1 VNPLQGGPLGPRAG
15 VARMTRRPCHQ
26 YSLESRFADYI
37 RIKKVRVLVLG
48 AGVVGVASAWF
59 LREAGHDVVVVDRQA
74 GPALETSFANGGQV
88 SASHAEPWANPAA
101 PGKILRWMGR
111 ADAPLLVRP
120 RADLQQW
127 LWGAAFLRECR
138 SFRTAANIRTI
149 LALALHSRDVVKRLR
164 RDLTLE
170 YDCVERGILHFYTD
184 RREFEAS
191 LAPAALMR
199 GLGCNR
205 RSITPQEAVAL
216 EPALASVGHRIVG
229 ADYCAEDES
238 GDAHRFTQQLAQ
250 RCVERGVQF
259 LFGSTATSILHAEG
273 RARGAVLR
281 NAQGELCEQLADAT
295 VVCLGVESVALLRG
309 VGLRLMIYPGKGYSA
324 TFEVIDA
331 SRAPQVSLTDDE
343 FKLVFSRFGNR
354 LRVAG
359 TAEIAGWGTELD
371 PLRCAALTRR
381 TAQLFPGA
389 CDYEKPD
396 YWAGRRPV
404 TPSNVPY
411 LGRTR
416 IAGLFLNTGH
426 GTLGW
431 TLGPG
436 NGELIAQAIS
446 GAAPRIPLPTD
457 RW

>member
-1 VNPLQGGPLGPRAG
+1 
-15 VARMTRRPCHQ
+15 M
-26 YSLESRFADYI
+26 
-37 RIKKVRVLVLG
+37 RVLVLG

-59 LREAGHDVVVVDRQA
+59 LREAGHDVVVVDRQP
-74 GPALETSFANGGQV
+74 GPALETSFANGGQI

-101 PGKILRWMGR
+101 PGRILRWIGQP
-111 ADAPLLVRP
+111 DAPLLFRP

-127 LWGAAFLRECR
+127 LWCAAFLRECR
-138 SFRTAANIRTI
+138 SSRTAANIRTI

-164 RDLTLE
+164 RELALE

-191 LAPAALMR
+191 RAPAALMR
-199 GLGCNR
+199 TLGCHR
-205 RSITPQEAVAL
+205 RTISAAEAVVL
-216 EPALASVGHRIVG
+216 EPALAPVEHRIVG

-259 LFGSTATSILHAEG
+259 RFGSTATSILLADG

-281 NAQGELCEQLADAT
+281 DAQGDLSEQRADAT
-295 VVCLGVESVALLRG
+295 LVCLGVESVALLRS
-309 VGLRLMIYPGKGYSA
+309 VGQRLMIYPGKGYSA
-324 TFEVIDA
+324 TFDISDP
-331 SRAPQVSLTDDE
+331 SKAPPLSLTDDE
-343 FKLVFSRFGNR
+343 FKLVLSRFGSR

-371 PLRCAALTRR
+371 PLRCEALTRR

-389 CDYEKPD
+389 CDYDRPN

-411 LGRTR
+411 LGHAR

-446 GAAPRIPLPTD
+446 GTATHVPLPAD
-457 RW
+457 RR

>member
-1 VNPLQGGPLGPRAG
+1 
-15 VARMTRRPCHQ
+15 M
-26 YSLESRFADYI
+26 
-37 RIKKVRVLVLG
+37 RVLVLG

-59 LREAGHDVVVVDRQA
+59 LREAGHDVVVVDRQP
-74 GPALETSFANGGQV
+74 GPALETSFANGGQI

-101 PGKILRWMGR
+101 PGKIVHWMGR
-111 ADAPLLVRP
+111 PDAPLLVRP
-120 RADLQQW
+120 RADLHQW
-127 LWGAAFLRECR
+127 LWGAAFLRECWP
-138 SFRTAANIRTI
+138 SRTAANIRTI

-164 RDLTLE
+164 RELALE

-199 GLGCNR
+199 ELGCSR
-205 RSITPQEAVAL
+205 RSISAQEAVAL
-216 EPALASVGHRIVG
+216 EPALAPVEHRIVG

-238 GDAHRFTQQLAQ
+238 GDAHRFTEQLAL

-259 LFGSTATSILHAEG
+259 LFGSTATSILLADG
-273 RARGAVLR
+273 RARGALLR
-281 NAQGELCEQLADAT
+281 DAQGGLRELPADAT
-295 VVCLGVESVALLRG
+295 LVCLGVESVALLRG
-309 VGLRLMIYPGKGYSA
+309 VIRRLMIYPGKGYSA
-324 TFEVIDA
+324 TFDVLDP
-331 SRAPQVSLTDDE
+331 SKAPRVSLTDDE

-359 TAEIAGWGTELD
+359 TAEIAGWGTELN
-371 PLRCAALTRR
+371 PLRCEALTRR

-389 CDYEKPD
+389 CNYEKPD

-416 IAGLFLNTGH
+416 IEGLFLNAGH

-446 GAAPRIPLPTD
+446 GGATDLPLSADPH
-457 RW
+457 

>member
-1 VNPLQGGPLGPRAG
+1 
-15 VARMTRRPCHQ
+15 M
-26 YSLESRFADYI
+26 
-37 RIKKVRVLVLG
+37 RVLVLG

-59 LREAGHDVVVVDRQA
+59 LREAGHDVVVVDRQP
-74 GPALETSFANGGQV
+74 GPALETSFANGGQI

-101 PGKILRWMGR
+101 PGRILRWIGQP
-111 ADAPLLVRP
+111 DAPLLVRP
-120 RADLQQW
+120 RAELQQW
-127 LWGAAFLRECR
+127 LWGAAFLRECLP
-138 SFRTAANIRTI
+138 SRTAANIRTI

-164 RDLTLE
+164 RQLALE

-199 GLGCNR
+199 ELGCSR
-205 RSITPQEAVAL
+205 RSISPAEAVAL
-216 EPALASVGHRIVG
+216 EPALATVEHRIVG

-238 GDAHRFTQQLAQ
+238 GDAHRFTQQLTQ
-250 RCVERGVQF
+250 HCVERGVQF
-259 LFGSTATSILHAEG
+259 RFGSTATSILLSDGHAC
-273 RARGAVLR
+273 GAVLR
-281 NAQGELCEQLADAT
+281 DARGNLCEQPADAT
-295 VVCLGVESVALLRG
+295 LVCLGVESVALLRG
-309 VGLRLMIYPGKGYSA
+309 VGQRLMIYPGKGYSA
-324 TFEVIDA
+324 TFDVVDP
-331 SRAPQVSLTDDE
+331 SRAPQLSLTDDE
-343 FKLVFSRFGNR
+343 FKLVFSRFGSR

-359 TAEIAGWGTELD
+359 TAEIAGWGMELD
-371 PLRCAALTRR
+371 PRRCEALTRR

-389 CDYEKPD
+389 CDYEKPN

-411 LGRTR
+411 LGSTR

-446 GAAPRIPLPTD
+446 GAATGIPLPAD
-457 RW
+457 RR